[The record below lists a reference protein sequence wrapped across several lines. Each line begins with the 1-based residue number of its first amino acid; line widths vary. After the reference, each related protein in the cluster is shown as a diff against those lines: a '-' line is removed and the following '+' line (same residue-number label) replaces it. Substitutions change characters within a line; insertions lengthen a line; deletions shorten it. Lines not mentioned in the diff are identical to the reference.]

1 MIVHFIFFF
10 QHMTTHYK
18 DTELVGK
25 DCQTDKQL
33 LVDKLTQTERFTYDQ
48 SKETA
53 DLSSTFTEAQSN
65 TNGESQSSKYAD
77 QFNINQVFSGN
88 VGRPGRTQDMDME
101 FPEKGTGLDISRDIS
116 EPDFE
121 RKPALSDI
129 PKTSA
134 NEANFVKIST
144 ISCMPNSS
152 TDDGPALNVGINVRD
167 IDISESVKSVSRFV
181 EVDPKEY
188 ALALTPQMKKDNQT
202 GKGGK
207 SVNLDT
213 ANNDSYVNDIL
224 IDEDHGNDAIE
235 LIDDSDGD
243 DVVDPSQPCP
253 SMMELSDDKLDNNPG
268 SKHRLSLSGKRG
280 NTCGERAQGKQHR
293 DTEASCSATKHLKF
307 SESDEESRGYTA
319 DVSKADGSLNRDD
332 GLKELTVSSS
342 GGRHRI
348 VARSGQKVDNSLNS
362 VAPRKAKT
370 QLSFGLPGSNRGNA
384 SHVSPDTVATG
395 INDTARSKDDAQAV
409 ESFPTS
415 TISNK
420 YSNQK
425 SYSLAGF
432 ESGGAMPCQS
442 DSYADTQSSYSNMT
456 PPGPPRSK
464 SIVSAENM
472 VNLSGPSSSL
482 STSSPSSLR
491 SNQRTI
497 ASNQFSFGNKST
509 TLPNDLSNAPLLL
522 SSSGPEVIQ
531 TSVSMPAVSQQVYM
545 VSTSQLVSSSNAA
558 GNHQAGTL
566 QLLSSSTTSGSEGT
580 TTRSLE
586 QSLPSASGS
595 VLVPSSVP
603 MTRTLS
609 SKPTSSSAVTVQQP
623 ESRTSPNESEPAF
636 LKKYREIVAK
646 IKPISTP
653 VQVSHM

>member
-1 MIVHFIFFF
+1 
-10 QHMTTHYK
+10 MTTHYK

-25 DCQTDKQL
+25 DVQTDEQL

-65 TNGESQSSKYAD
+65 TNDESQSSKYAD
-77 QFNINQVFSGN
+77 QFDINQVFSGN
-88 VGRPGRTQDMDME
+88 IGRPGRTDDID
-101 FPEKGTGLDISRDIS
+101 FPEKGAGLDITRDKT
-116 EPDFE
+116 EPDFV

-134 NEANFVKIST
+134 YEVHFVKNST
-144 ISCMPNSS
+144 ISCLPNSS

-167 IDISESVKSVSRFV
+167 LEISESVKTVSRFV

-207 SVNLDT
+207 ILNLDT
-213 ANNDSYVNDIL
+213 ANDDSYVNDVL
-224 IDEDHGNDAIE
+224 IDDDHGNEAIE

-253 SMMELSDDKLDNNPG
+253 KMMELSDDKLDNNPG
-268 SKHRLSLSGKRG
+268 SKHRLSLSCKRG
-280 NTCGERAQGKQHR
+280 STCGERAQQGKQDR

-307 SESDEESRGYTA
+307 SELDEDIGKS
-319 DVSKADGSLNRDD
+319 DGSMKREDA
-332 GLKELTVSSS
+332 LKELTLSGS

-384 SHVSPDTVATG
+384 SHVSTDTVATG
-395 INDTARSKDDAQAV
+395 INNTARSKDDTQAV
-409 ESFPTS
+409 ESVPTS

-420 YSNQK
+420 FSNQK
-425 SYSLAGF
+425 SHSLAGF

-442 DSYADTQSSYSNMT
+442 DSYADTQSSYSTMT

-472 VNLSGPSSSL
+472 VNPSEPSSSL
-482 STSSPSSLR
+482 STFSSSSLR

-509 TLPNDLSNAPLLL
+509 TLPNELSNAPLLL

-531 TSVSMPAVSQQVYM
+531 TLVSMPAVSQQVYM

-623 ESRTSPNESEPAF
+623 ESRTSPNETEPAF

>member
-1 MIVHFIFFF
+1 
-10 QHMTTHYK
+10 MTTHYK

-25 DCQTDKQL
+25 DVQTDKQL
-33 LVDKLTQTERFTYDQ
+33 LVDNLTQTERFTHDQ

-53 DLSSTFTEAQSN
+53 DLSSKFTEAQSN
-65 TNGESQSSKYAD
+65 TNGESQSSNYAD

-88 VGRPGRTQDMDME
+88 VGRPGRTDDMH
-101 FPEKGTGLDISRDIS
+101 FLEKGNGLDISRDKS
-116 EPDFE
+116 EPDFV

-129 PKTSA
+129 SKTSA
-134 NEANFVKIST
+134 YEVHFVKNST
-144 ISCMPNSS
+144 ISCMPNSR

-167 IDISESVKSVSRFV
+167 LEISESVKTVSRFV

-213 ANNDSYVNDIL
+213 ANSDSYVNDIL
-224 IDEDHGNDAIE
+224 IDEDYGNDAIE

-280 NTCGERAQGKQHR
+280 STCGERAQQGKQDG
-293 DTEASCSATKHLKF
+293 DTEASCSATKHLKI
-307 SESDEESRGYTA
+307 SELDEESRGYTA
-319 DVSKADGSLNRDD
+319 DTDKADGSLNRDD
-332 GLKELTVSSS
+332 GLKELTLSGS

-370 QLSFGLPGSNRGNA
+370 QLSFGLPGSNKGNM
-384 SHVSPDTVATG
+384 SHASPDTVATG
-395 INDTARSKDDAQAV
+395 INNTARSKDDTQAS

-432 ESGGAMPCQS
+432 ESGGAMLCQS
-442 DSYADTQSSYSNMT
+442 DSFADIQSSYSTMT
-456 PPGPPRSK
+456 PAGLPRSK
-464 SIVSAENM
+464 SIVSSENM
-472 VNLSGPSSSL
+472 HNLSEPSSSL

-491 SNQRTI
+491 SNQKTV
-497 ASNQFSFGNKST
+497 ASNQFSFENKST
-509 TLPNDLSNAPLLL
+509 TLPNELSNTPTQL
-522 SSSGPEVIQ
+522 SSSGLECTQ
-531 TSVSMPAVSQQVYM
+531 TSVSVSQQAFM
-545 VSTSQLVSSSNAA
+545 GTSTSQLVPIHAP
-558 GNHQAGTL
+558 GNPTAGTL
-566 QLLSSSTTSGSEGT
+566 KLFSSSTTSGSEGT

-623 ESRTSPNESEPAF
+623 ESRTSPNETEPAF

>member
-1 MIVHFIFFF
+1 
-10 QHMTTHYK
+10 MTTHYK

-25 DCQTDKQL
+25 DVQTDKQL
-33 LVDKLTQTERFTYDQ
+33 LVDKLTQTERFTHDQ

-65 TNGESQSSKYAD
+65 SKDESQSSKYAD
-77 QFNINQVFSGN
+77 QFNINQVLSVN

-101 FPEKGTGLDISRDIS
+101 FPERGTGLDISRDIS
-116 EPDFE
+116 EPDFVQ
-121 RKPALSDI
+121 KPALSDI

-134 NEANFVKIST
+134 YEAHFVKNSM

-167 IDISESVKSVSRFV
+167 LEISESVKTVSRFV

-207 SVNLDT
+207 SLNLDT
-213 ANNDSYVNDIL
+213 ANSDSYVNDVL
-224 IDEDHGNDAIE
+224 IDGNEAIE

-253 SMMELSDDKLDNNPG
+253 KMMELTDDKLDNYPG

-280 NTCGERAQGKQHR
+280 STCGERAQQGKQVR

-307 SESDEESRGYTA
+307 SELDEDIG
-319 DVSKADGSLNRDD
+319 KADGSMKREDAPT
-332 GLKELTVSSS
+332 ELTLSSS
-342 GGRHRI
+342 CGRHRI
-348 VARSGQKVDNSLNS
+348 VARSGQKIDNSLNS

-370 QLSFGLPGSNRGNA
+370 QLSFGLPGSNRGNV
-384 SHVSPDTVATG
+384 SHASPDTVATG
-395 INDTARSKDDAQAV
+395 INNTARSKDDAQAI
-409 ESFPTS
+409 ESVTTS

-420 YSNQK
+420 FSNQI
-425 SYSLAGF
+425 SHSLANC
-432 ESGGAMPCQS
+432 ESMQCQS
-442 DSYADTQSSYSNMT
+442 NSFADIQSSYSTMT
-456 PPGPPRSK
+456 PAGLPRSK
-464 SIVSAENM
+464 GIVSSENM
-472 VNLSGPSSSL
+472 HNLSEPSSSL
-482 STSSPSSLR
+482 SASSPSSLR
-491 SNQRTI
+491 TNQRTV

-509 TLPNDLSNAPLLL
+509 VLRKELSNPPSLL
-522 SSSGPEVIQ
+522 SSSGPECTQ
-531 TSVSMPAVSQQVYM
+531 TSVSMPTVSQQVPIGT
-545 VSTSQLVSSSNAA
+545 STSQLATSSNAT

-566 QLLSSSTTSGSEGT
+566 QLLSSSTASGSEGT
-580 TTRSLE
+580 TTRSVE
-586 QSLPSASGS
+586 QSLPSGS

-603 MTRTLS
+603 ITRTLS

-623 ESRTSPNESEPAF
+623 ESRTSPNETEPAF

-653 VQVSHM
+653 AQVSHM

>member
-1 MIVHFIFFF
+1 
-10 QHMTTHYK
+10 MTTHYK

-25 DCQTDKQL
+25 DVQTDKQL

-65 TNGESQSSKYAD
+65 SHDGSQSSKYAD
-77 QFNINQVFSGN
+77 RFNINQVFSGN
-88 VGRPGRTQDMDME
+88 VGRPGRTDDMD
-101 FPEKGTGLDISRDIS
+101 FPGKGAGLDITRDES
-116 EPDFE
+116 EPDFVQ
-121 RKPALSDI
+121 KPALSDI

-134 NEANFVKIST
+134 YEAHFVKNSM

-167 IDISESVKSVSRFV
+167 LEISESVKTVSRFV

-207 SVNLDT
+207 SVNTDT
-213 ANNDSYVNDIL
+213 ANNASYVNDPL
-224 IDEDHGNDAIE
+224 IDEDLGDEAIE

-253 SMMELSDDKLDNNPG
+253 SMMELSDDKLDNNTG

-280 NTCGERAQGKQHR
+280 NTCGGRAQGKQDR

-307 SESDEESRGYTA
+307 SELDE
-319 DVSKADGSLNRDD
+319 DISKADGSMIREDA
-332 GLKELTVSSS
+332 LKELTSSGS

-348 VARSGQKVDNSLNS
+348 VARSGQKVDKCLIS

-370 QLSFGLPGSNRGNA
+370 QLSFGLPGPKRGNA
-384 SHVSPDTVATG
+384 SHASPDTVATG
-395 INDTARSKDDAQAV
+395 IYNTARSKDDAQAC
-409 ESFPTS
+409 ESVPTS

-432 ESGGAMPCQS
+432 ESGGAMLCQS
-442 DSYADTQSSYSNMT
+442 NSFADTQSSYST
-456 PPGPPRSK
+456 VPPAELPRSK
-464 SIVSAENM
+464 GIYSSENTCM
-472 VNLSGPSSSL
+472 HNLSEPSRSL
-482 STSSPSSLR
+482 STPSPSSLR
-491 SNQRTI
+491 PNQRTV
-497 ASNQFSFGNKST
+497 ASSQLNFGNKPT
-509 TLPNDLSNAPLLL
+509 ILPNELSNVPSLL
-522 SSSGPEVIQ
+522 SSSGPEVTQ
-531 TSVSMPAVSQQVYM
+531 TTVSMPSVSQQVPIGT
-545 VSTSQLVSSSNAA
+545 STSQLATSSNAT

-566 QLLSSSTTSGSEGT
+566 QLLSSSTASGSEET
-580 TTRSLE
+580 ITRSVE

-595 VLVPSSVP
+595 VFVPCSVP
-603 MTRTLS
+603 ITRTLS

-623 ESRTSPNESEPAF
+623 ESRTSPNETEPAF

-653 VQVSHM
+653 VQVSHIQ

>member
-1 MIVHFIFFF
+1 MIVHFIIIFF

-77 QFNINQVFSGN
+77 RFNINQVSSVN

-121 RKPALSDI
+121 RKPALSGI

-167 IDISESVKSVSRFV
+167 LEISESVKTVSRFV

-188 ALALTPQMKKDNQT
+188 ALALTPQTKKDNQT

-207 SVNLDT
+207 SLNLDT
-213 ANNDSYVNDIL
+213 ANSDSYVNDVL
-224 IDEDHGNDAIE
+224 IDGNEAIE

-253 SMMELSDDKLDNNPG
+253 KMMEISDDKLDNNPG

-280 NTCGERAQGKQHR
+280 NTCGEKARQGKQDR

-307 SESDEESRGYTA
+307 SESDQEACGYTA
-319 DVSKADGSLNRDD
+319 DTDKADGSINKEDA
-332 GLKELTVSSS
+332 LKELTLSRS

-384 SHVSPDTVATG
+384 SHVSLDTVATG
-395 INDTARSKDDAQAV
+395 INNTARSKDDAQVV
-409 ESFPTS
+409 ESVTTS
-415 TISNK
+415 TINNK
-420 YSNQK
+420 FSNQI
-425 SYSLAGF
+425 SHSLANC
-432 ESGGAMPCQS
+432 ESMQCQS
-442 DSYADTQSSYSNMT
+442 NSFADIQSSYSSTT
-456 PPGPPRSK
+456 PAGLPSFK
-464 SIVSAENM
+464 SIVSSENM
-472 VNLSGPSSSL
+472 HNLSEPSRSL

-491 SNQRTI
+491 PNQRTV
-497 ASNQFSFGNKST
+497 ASNQFSFGIKPT
-509 TLPNDLSNAPLLL
+509 TLPNELSNTPSLL
-522 SSSGPEVIQ
+522 SSSGPEVTQ
-531 TSVSMPAVSQQVYM
+531 TSVSMPTVSQQVPIGT
-545 VSTSQLVSSSNAA
+545 STSQLATSSNAT

-566 QLLSSSTTSGSEGT
+566 QLLSSSTASGSEGT
-580 TTRSLE
+580 ITRSVE

-603 MTRTLS
+603 ITRTLS
-609 SKPTSSSAVTVQQP
+609 SKPTSSSAATVQQP
-623 ESRTSPNESEPAF
+623 ESRTSPNETEPAF

-653 VQVSHM
+653 VQVSHIQ